1 MRAVLS
7 VALLFFTM
15 LTLAPALVRAQSQDS
30 LLEQRRRLA
39 ERARVMSSLDSL
51 QLTIQNVTLTSF
63 PEIGLVVEC
72 VSNCQVLDTI
82 KPSTLRVVENGVM
95 RPVTRIKK
103 IDVTERVPVDFMFV
117 IDVTGTMQPYING
130 VRNNI
135 ESFVSALSKRGIDYQ
150 IGLVL
155 FSDVVEEVFEPTD
168 SIGKFMKWMTKVSAF
183 GGFDEKENALQGMH
197 DASKVNFR
205 PSANKVFVLVTDAGY
220 HQMGERGNGRTRYN
234 TESIIEHLNEM
245 GIRVFCIVPS
255 NLKQYQRLAEGTR
268 GAVFDLDQPFSKIL
282 DQYSE
287 RLTNLYTIYYRG
299 DSKLRSDS
307 INVALLDERKRE
319 LVKQIIPIV
328 EIGRKF
334 IIENLLFET
343 NSAVLAD
350 TVEELDVLMDFMKS
364 RPGVRVRV
372 EGHTD
377 SRGSQKGNKFLS
389 LGRAETVKNYLVQRG
404 MDPARISTIG
414 FGSTRPI
421 GDNETEFGRSL
432 NRRTEIVIIAK

>member
-197 DASKVNFR
+197 DAS
-205 PSANKVFVLVTDAGY
+205 KVFVLVTDAGY